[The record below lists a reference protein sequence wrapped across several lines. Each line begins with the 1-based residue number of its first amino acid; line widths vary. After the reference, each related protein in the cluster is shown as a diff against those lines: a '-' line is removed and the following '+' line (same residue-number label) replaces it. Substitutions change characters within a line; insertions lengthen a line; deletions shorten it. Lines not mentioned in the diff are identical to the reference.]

1 VTVSTRA
8 FLLVERNFIVYRRA
22 WLIIASGFFEPVFYL
37 LSIGVGLGALVGDV
51 VDDGRTIDYTAFVA
65 PGLLAASAM
74 NGVMTDITLNIF
86 WRLRYGRTYE
96 AMLATP
102 IGVAD
107 VALGEI
113 LVALMRGL
121 VYAAGFL
128 VVMVATGLVH
138 SWWGLLALPAA
149 TLVAFAFAAFG
160 LALTTFLR
168 HTEDARLVQLALL
181 PLFLFSTTFYP
192 LSEYSPEVQVLVEL
206 TPLYHGIELVR
217 ALTLGTVDFGLL
229 GHVAYLA
236 AMSAISLSIATRR
249 LDRRLRI

>member
-1 VTVSTRA
+1 MSSRA
-8 FLLVERNFIVYRRA
+8 LLLVERNFVIYRRA

-51 VDDGRTIDYTAFVA
+51 TDDGRTLEYASFVA

-74 NGVMTDITLNIF
+74 SGVMTDITSNIF
-86 WRLRYGRTYE
+86 WRLRYGKAYE

-113 LVALMRGL
+113 LVALMRGV

-128 VVMVATGLVH
+128 VVMLALGLIH
-138 SWWGLLALPAA
+138 SWWALLALPAA
-149 TLVAFAFAAFG
+149 SLIAFAFASLGMA
-160 LALTTFLR
+160 AITFMRHSEDLR
-168 HTEDARLVQLALL
+168 LIQLALL

-192 LSEYSPEVQVLVEL
+192 LSEYAPELRVVVQA
-206 TPLYHGIELVR
+206 TPLYQGIELVR
-217 ALTLGTVDFGLL
+217 ALTTGAVGAELL
-229 GHVAYLA
+229 GHVAYLV
-236 AMSAISLSIATRR
+236 AMSAIALYVATRR
-249 LDRRLRI
+249 LERRLRV

>member
-1 VTVSTRA
+1 MRA
-8 FLLVERNFIVYRRA
+8 FLLVERNFTIYRRA

-37 LSIGVGLGALVGDV
+37 LSIGVGLGALVGEV
-51 VDDGRTIDYTAFVA
+51 ADDGRTLEYTSFVA

-74 NGVMTDITLNIF
+74 NGVMTDVTSNIF
-86 WRLRYGRTYE
+86 WRLRYSKVYE

-113 LVALMRGL
+113 LVALMRGVL
-121 VYAAGFL
+121 YAAGFL
-128 VVMVATGLVH
+128 VVMLVMGLVH
-138 SWWGLLALPAA
+138 SWWALLALPAA
-149 TLVAFAFAAFG
+149 TLIAFAFAALG
-160 LALTTFLR
+160 VAATTFMR
-168 HTEDARLVQLALL
+168 HSEDSRLVQLALL

-192 LSEYSPEVQVLVEL
+192 LSEYSPQLQIVVQV

-217 ALTLGTVDFGLL
+217 ALTIGTVGVALL

-236 AMSAISLSIATRR
+236 AMAAVSLSVVTRR
-249 LDRRLRI
+249 LERRLRI

>member
-1 VTVSTRA
+1 MTVSARA

-22 WLIIASGFFEPVFYL
+22 WFIIASGFFEPVFYL

-51 VDDGRTIDYTAFVA
+51 TDDGRTIDYTSFVA

-74 NGVMTDITLNIF
+74 NGVMTDVTSNIF
-86 WRLRYGRTYE
+86 WRLRYGKAYD
-96 AMLATP
+96 AILATP

-113 LVALMRGL
+113 LVALMRGVL
-121 VYAAGFL
+121 YAAGFL
-128 VVMVATGLVH
+128 VVMVAIGLVH
-138 SWWGLLALPAA
+138 SWWALLALPAA
-149 TLVAFAFAAFG
+149 TLIAFAFAAFG
-160 LALTTFLR
+160 LAATTFMR
-168 HTEDARLVQLALL
+168 HSEDARLVQLALL

-192 LSEYSPEVQVLVEL
+192 LSEYAPEVQILVEV
-206 TPLYHGIELVR
+206 TPLYHGIELLR
-217 ALTLGTVDFGLL
+217 ALSTGTVGAGLL

-236 AMSAISLSIATRR
+236 AMSAISLSVAIRR

>member
-37 LSIGVGLGALVGDV
+37 LSIGVGLGALVGEV
-51 VDDGRTIDYTAFVA
+51 VDDGQTIEYTSFVA

-74 NGVMTDITLNIF
+74 NGVMTDVTMNIF

-113 LVALMRGL
+113 LVALMRGVL
-121 VYAAGFL
+121 YAAGFL
-128 VVMVATGLVH
+128 VVMVAGGLVH
-138 SWWGLLALPAA
+138 SWWALLALPAA

-160 LALTTFLR
+160 LALTTFMR
-168 HTEDARLVQLALL
+168 HSEDSRLVQLALL

-192 LSEYSPEVQVLVEL
+192 LSEYSPELRFLVEV
-206 TPLYHGIELVR
+206 TPLYHGIELLR
-217 ALTLGTVDFGLL
+217 ALTIGTVDAGLL

-236 AMSAISLSIATRR
+236 AMSAISLYVATRR
-249 LDRRLRI
+249 LDRRLRV

>member
-37 LSIGVGLGALVGDV
+37 LSIGVGLGALVGEV
-51 VDDGRTIDYTAFVA
+51 VYDGRTIDYTSFVA

-74 NGVMTDITLNIF
+74 NGVMTDITMNIF

-113 LVALMRGL
+113 LVALMRGV

-128 VVMVATGLVH
+128 VVMLAGGLVH
-138 SWWGLLALPAA
+138 SWWALLALPAA

-168 HTEDARLVQLALL
+168 HSEDSRLVQLALL

-192 LSEYSPEVQVLVEL
+192 LSEYSPGPQALVEL

-217 ALTLGTVDFGLL
+217 ALTLGTVDAGEL
-229 GHVAYLA
+229 GHVAYLVG
-236 AMSAISLSIATRR
+236 MSAISLYVATRR

>member
-1 VTVSTRA
+1 MTVSTRA

-37 LSIGVGLGALVGDV
+37 LSIGVGLGALVGDIA
-51 VDDGRTIDYTAFVA
+51 DEGRTIDYASFVA

-74 NGVMTDITLNIF
+74 NGVMTDVTSNIF
-86 WRLRYGRTYE
+86 WRLRYGKVYE
-96 AMLATP
+96 AILATP

-113 LVALMRGL
+113 LVALMRGVL
-121 VYAAGFL
+121 YAAGFL
-128 VVMVATGLVH
+128 VVMVAMGLVH
-138 SWWGLLALPAA
+138 SWWAVLALPAA
-149 TLVAFAFAAFG
+149 TLIAFAFAAFG
-160 LALTTFLR
+160 LAATTFMR
-168 HTEDARLVQLALL
+168 HSEDSRLVQLALL

-192 LSEYSPEVQVLVEL
+192 LSEYAPEVRILVEV
-206 TPLYHGIELVR
+206 TPLYHGIELLR
-217 ALTLGTVDFGLL
+217 ALSLGTVGAGLL

-236 AMSAISLSIATRR
+236 AMSAISLSVAIRR

>member
-1 VTVSTRA
+1 VRA
-8 FLLVERNFIVYRRA
+8 LLLVERNFTIYRRA

-37 LSIGVGLGALVGDV
+37 LSIGVGLGALVGEV
-51 VDDGRTIDYTAFVA
+51 ADDGRTLDYTSFVA

-74 NGVMTDITLNIF
+74 NGVMTDVTSNIF
-86 WRLRYGRTYE
+86 WRLRYSKVYE

-113 LVALMRGL
+113 LVALMRGVL
-121 VYAAGFL
+121 YAAGFL
-128 VVMVATGLVH
+128 VVMLAMGLVH
-138 SWWGLLALPAA
+138 SWWALLALPAA
-149 TLVAFAFAAFG
+149 TLIAFAFAALG
-160 LALTTFLR
+160 VAATTFMR
-168 HTEDARLVQLALL
+168 HSEDSRLVQLALL

-192 LSEYSPEVQVLVEL
+192 LSEYSPGLQIVVQV

-217 ALTLGTVDFGLL
+217 ALTTGTVGVGLL

-236 AMSAISLSIATRR
+236 AMAAISLFVVTRR
-249 LDRRLRI
+249 LERRLRI